1 MLINLHSLHWPFLMK
16 VFRPILMAFMMGFMK
31 GHSIRIIRMLG
42 MGLVG
47 LFYPLGDHIKAV
59 SHGIRCRVGANYST
73 PQAD

>member
-1 MLINLHSLHWPFLMK
+1 
-16 VFRPILMAFMMGFMK
+16 MAFMMGFMK

-59 SHGIRCRVGANYST
+59 SHGTRCRVGANYST